1 MGQITRDAGDQRA
14 ARRNVVPGGKREEA
28 KSSGEGYVTGTQHYY
43 PGELTGHTLG
53 REGVLD
59 NLRIS

>member
-28 KSSGEGYVTGTQHYY
+28 KSSGEDVTGTQHYY